1 MSLPWIGAW
10 IGLKDMDGNA
20 DGILDT
26 DTAMGMAVDMDI
38 NVDMEK
44 GKDMLWL
51 REGKIDRDRKRG
63 YVDTK

>member
-1 MSLPWIGAW
+1 
-10 IGLKDMDGNA
+10 MDGNA

-51 REGKIDRDRKRG
+51 REGKIDKDRQRNILNQS
-63 YVDTK
+63 

>member
-1 MSLPWIGAW
+1 
-10 IGLKDMDGNA
+10 MDGNA

-51 REGKIDRDRKRG
+51 TEGKIDGDRQRG